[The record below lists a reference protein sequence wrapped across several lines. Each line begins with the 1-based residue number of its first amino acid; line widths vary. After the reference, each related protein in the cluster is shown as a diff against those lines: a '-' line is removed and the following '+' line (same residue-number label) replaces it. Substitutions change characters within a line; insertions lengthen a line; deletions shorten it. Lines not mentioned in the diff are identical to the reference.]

1 MGCGLYI
8 YAVNYSS
15 QGLIANAFIAPIP
28 FIALVIYK
36 ICILINNKI
45 KKGKFLDLENSNFI
59 DKQNNLKWNNLKPL
73 IGNWYANT
81 AHIFLITYA
90 FKFAKLGGL
99 N

>member
-8 YAVNYSS
+8 YAVNYSA

-45 KKGKFLDLENSNFI
+45 L
-59 DKQNNLKWNNLKPL
+59 
-73 IGNWYANT
+73 WY
-81 AHIFLITYA
+81 
-90 FKFAKLGGL
+90 
-99 N
+99 